1 MHITSDVIEYED
13 IDDAS
18 ETMQILGIVL
28 DFKTKM
34 MTIDEIIL
42 PMRQLKNLQSQN
54 SLTTIYGHTEPI
66 ATPHERKCMVKIV
79 DAKYEKADLP
89 KVVSENCA
97 HLNTTLALLFTSVY
111 NLLYPT

>member
-42 PMRQLKNLQSQN
+42 PMRKLKNLQTRHA
-54 SLTTIYGHTEPI
+54 LTTMYGHTEPI
-66 ATPHERKCMVKIV
+66 VTLYETKHMVNIFG
-79 DAKYEKADLP
+79 AKYEKQIHP
-89 KVVSENCA
+89 K
-97 HLNTTLALLFTSVY
+97 
-111 NLLYPT
+111 